1 MIARHITSH
10 DENGMRLLGI
20 GREIHRTPT
29 QQALENLAM
38 DLASREG
45 SVIYAQQRCMDGAAI
60 SKAYHCEGRVIV
72 DSVYFSTIEELK
84 RLYTRA
90 PLGDGLFFA
99 AASTLGRPTA
109 LPSPASEA
117 LKSDA
122 SFDEFAD
129 AVNSLFPDEDALADV
144 ICALRT
150 PILPLAV
157 MGDMPDGEF
166 SRKLYMALELIL
178 RSMSVIILSAV
189 DIVRRSPATG
199 CSLSNIRILCRSIV
213 NSSSLATWSFSN
225 MLRANSRSPVRSA
238 FIASFI
244 TFTTNLLILSI
255 SASSSLISRSNLLR
269 MGLPPFILSRND
281 RP

>member
-122 SFDEFAD
+122 SFDEFA
-129 AVNSLFPDEDALADV
+129 AD
-144 ICALRT
+144 
-150 PILPLAV
+150 
-157 MGDMPDGEF
+157 MQ
-166 SRKLYMALELIL
+166 
-178 RSMSVIILSAV
+178 
-189 DIVRRSPATG
+189 
-199 CSLSNIRILCRSIV
+199 
-213 NSSSLATWSFSN
+213 
-225 MLRANSRSPVRSA
+225 
-238 FIASFI
+238 
-244 TFTTNLLILSI
+244 
-255 SASSSLISRSNLLR
+255 
-269 MGLPPFILSRND
+269 
-281 RP
+281 

>member
-99 AASTLGRPTA
+99 AASTW
-109 LPSPASEA
+109 EA
-117 LKSDA
+117 
-122 SFDEFAD
+122 
-129 AVNSLFPDEDALADV
+129 P
-144 ICALRT
+144 
-150 PILPLAV
+150 
-157 MGDMPDGEF
+157 
-166 SRKLYMALELIL
+166 
-178 RSMSVIILSAV
+178 
-189 DIVRRSPATG
+189 
-199 CSLSNIRILCRSIV
+199 
-213 NSSSLATWSFSN
+213 
-225 MLRANSRSPVRSA
+225 
-238 FIASFI
+238 
-244 TFTTNLLILSI
+244 
-255 SASSSLISRSNLLR
+255 SLISTGTQEPSAASRTRSASR
-269 MGLPPFILSRND
+269 SLSSW
-281 RP
+281 